1 MSATPTAVV
10 AKTPVID
17 PRAHQFGPLPPELW
31 PKVDQI
37 ITEDDT
43 PVDNFYSEKQQKLL
57 TRSLHATLDP
67 FGHKRPFIAVANVG
81 LYSAPDEDPQVPDV
95 MVSLDVT
102 LAEDIWQKG
111 NRAYLIWLFHKPPEV
126 AIEIVSNKIGGEDS
140 TKKDKY
146 AQMRVAYYV
155 IHDPAQRLSKQVLR
169 VYELR
174 GTRYVLRKDAW
185 LPDLG
190 IGLLLQQGTFEKRTD
205 TWLRW
210 YDRNGDLLLT
220 GEERA
225 EQEHQRAQQ
234 AEERVEQERQRAQQ
248 AEERNA
254 QLIAHL
260 QKLGIDPNQI
270 K

>member
-1 MSATPTAVV
+1 MS
-10 AKTPVID
+10 KQDI
-17 PRAHQFGPLPPELW
+17 G
-31 PKVDQI
+31 QI
-37 ITEDDT
+37 YA
-43 PVDNFYSEKQQKLL
+43 NEKQQKFL
-57 TRSLHATLDP
+57 THALHATPDP
-67 FGHKRPFIAVANVG
+67 FGDQRPFIAVANVG
-81 LYSAPDEDPQVPDV
+81 LYSAPDENPQVPDV

-126 AIEIVSNKIGGEDS
+126 AIEIVSNKIGGEDDA
-140 TKKDKY
+140 KKAKY

-169 VYELR
+169 VFELR

-210 YDRNGDLLLT
+210 CDRNGDVLLT

-225 EQEHQRAQQ
+225 EQEHQRA
-234 AEERVEQERQRAQQ
+234 EQERQRAEQ
-248 AEERNA
+248 AEERTA

-260 QKLGIDPNQI
+260 QVLGIDPNQI